1 MTHLAH
7 VAAESAPFP
16 VCGKS
21 SLSIVQ
27 IWLWAEAGGGSRTC
41 QAITCLACTPFQI
54 GPASANGPPAGSV
67 PETPVG
73 SAVVWQ

>member
-27 IWLWAEAGGGSRTC
+27 IWLWAAADGVRRIR
-41 QAITCLACTPFQI
+41 QAIRWLAFTPFQL
-54 GPASANGPPAGSV
+54 GSHGRTDLRNGSV
-67 PETPVG
+67 PEAPVG
-73 SAVVWQ
+73 SAVAQ